1 MPIYSASSDRAI
13 QSDSAPYYTGF
24 RDAVHGALMQER
36 NMDIVTNNLANAD
49 TPGFKVDRLSFNE
62 FMTREVKTI
71 FEQGS
76 FKGTDSALD
85 LAIGGEG
92 FFQVQTPRG
101 IRLTRNG
108 SFKMTAQGDLVT
120 SLGFKVLGDG
130 GAGIT
135 LNPEG
140 AQPTI
145 TNEGLIY
152 QGAEQVG
159 RISLVKVNDTATLVK
174 EGANLYKSSGAKN
187 LQTVPD
193 NESILYQGMLEQS
206 NVTVV
211 RQMVN
216 MISSFR
222 AFESYQK
229 AIRAM
234 NEMDSKA
241 ATQVG
246 RVA

>member
-1 MPIYSASSDRAI
+1 MPVYAASSPKAV

-24 RDAVHGALMQER
+24 RDAVHGAMMQER

-49 TPGFKVDRLSFNE
+49 TPGFKIDRLSFND

-71 FEQGS
+71 FAQGS
-76 FKGTDSALD
+76 FKSTDSALD
-85 LAIGGEG
+85 LAIGGDG
-92 FFQVQTPRG
+92 FFQVQTPKG
-101 IRLTRNG
+101 LRLTRNG
-108 SFKMTAQGDLVT
+108 SFKMTAQGTLVT
-120 SLGFKVLGDG
+120 SRGHQVMGAG

-140 AQPTI
+140 PRPTI
-145 TNEGLIY
+145 TSDGLIY
-152 QGAEQVG
+152 QGNEQVG
-159 RISLVKVNDTATLVK
+159 RIGLVKVNNTKDLEK
-174 EGANLYKSSGAKN
+174 QGANLYKSATAKPI
-187 LQTVPD
+187 QTTPD
-193 NESILYQGMLEQS
+193 TESTLYQGVLEQS

-234 NEMDSKA
+234 GEMDEKA

>member
-1 MPIYSASSDRAI
+1 MPTYSASSARAV
-13 QSDSAPYYTGF
+13 QTDNAPYYSGF
-24 RDAVHGALMQER
+24 RDAVNGAMMQER
-36 NMDIVTNNLANAD
+36 NMDIVTNNLANAA
-49 TPGFKVDRLSFNE
+49 TPGFKVDRLSFND
-62 FMTREVKTI
+62 FMTREVRTY
-71 FEQGS
+71 FEQGP
-76 FKGTDSALD
+76 FKSTDSALD
-85 LAIGGEG
+85 VAIGGEG

-101 IRLTRNG
+101 VRLTRNG
-108 SFKMTAQGDLVT
+108 SFNMTAQGDLVT
-120 SLGFKVLGDG
+120 SRGYKVLGDG

-140 AQPTI
+140 PKPTI
-145 TNEGLIY
+145 TSEGLIY

-159 RISLVKVNDTATLVK
+159 RIALVRVNDTATLEK
-174 EGANLYKSSGAKN
+174 EGANLYASAGQKA

-193 NESILYQGMLEQS
+193 TESTLYQGVLEES
-206 NVTVV
+206 NVKVV

-216 MISSFR
+216 MIASFR

-234 NEMDSKA
+234 GEMDSKA